1 MLITSENS
9 RVKDRYDHQFKF
21 FIEFFKEILGKMY
34 NSRSVIVL
42 FRYNKVCTVIVIGQ
56 LTEPFLK

>member
-21 FIEFFKEILGKMY
+21 FIEFFEEILGKCITQEASLY
-34 NSRSVIVL
+34 YLGIIKFAQL
-42 FRYNKVCTVIVIGQ
+42 LLLDNK
-56 LTEPFLK
+56 LSPF

>member
-1 MLITSENS
+1 MLITSESS

-21 FIEFFKEILGKMY
+21 FIECFKEILGKC
-34 NSRSVIVL
+34 ITQEA
-42 FRYNKVCTVIVIGQ
+42 FRYNKVCTVIVTGQ